1 MDKRDNIHSISG
13 FESFNL
19 NPGKKF
25 CKMNDEL
32 LLVCGTN
39 NLFLVDIKAYQLINT
54 IECDNIITLY
64 KISDKYVLSGHDNGL
79 IKQWECNGRDTKLF
93 SYKSSAHASNYV
105 TTIFKIDDLIIS
117 GDSSG
122 YIKLWN

>member
-1 MDKRDNIHSISG
+1 
-13 FESFNL
+13 
-19 NPGKKF
+19 
-25 CKMNDEL
+25 MNDEL

-39 NLFLVDIKAYQLINT
+39 NLFLVDIKAYQLINK
-54 IECDNIITLY
+54 IGCDDVITLY

-105 TTIFKIDDLIIS
+105 LQ
-117 GDSSG
+117 
-122 YIKLWN
+122 YLKLMI